1 MLDFQLISLIVKGMK
16 NQFSLLKTRRFLPLF
31 TTQILGAFNDNLFKT
46 ALSVLIAYGLWD
58 TGGMKPEM
66 LVSLAAAIFILPFV
80 ILAPLS
86 GILADK
92 FDKAKI
98 MQMVKIAEIGI
109 AGLAIISV
117 VLTNIPLSLFV
128 IFCFGLHSA
137 IFSPCKFAILP
148 QHLKTGELIG
158 GNALANTGTY
168 LAILGGN
175 ILGSLL
181 AVHQNYLFVILIAC
195 AIAGYAASRFIP
207 KAPAPSPKIKITLNS
222 FAESAKMLRYLWNLP
237 DKVFRCVIGIGWFY
251 FTGALMLAQFP
262 NYTSLILGADHFVLA
277 FFMIIFS
284 LGIGLGGLL
293 NNKLLRSKIDT
304 RYAPYALLGMM
315 VFSGDLYA
323 VSEYYVPTETLIN
336 LKEFLS
342 YFTGWRITFD
352 LLALA
357 MLGGIY
363 VVPLQSIVQHK
374 APQTHTARVLAASGL
389 ISSVFILLS
398 SIVAIAV
405 LGAGFTVK
413 HLFVV
418 ITLGSFLMMIYLR
431 GVTHKSKSK
440 ITGT

>member
-1 MLDFQLISLIVKGMK
+1 MK

-31 TTQILGAFNDNLFKT
+31 TTQLLGAFNDNLFKT

-92 FDKAKI
+92 FDKSKI
-98 MQMVKIAEIGI
+98 MRMVKMAEIGI
-109 AGLAIISV
+109 AALAIISV
-117 VLTNIPLSLFV
+117 LLTYIPLSLFV

-168 LAILGGN
+168 LAILAGN

-181 AVHQNYLFVILIAC
+181 AVHQSYLFIILIAC
-195 AIAGYAASRFIP
+195 AVFGYAASRFIP
-207 KAPAPSPKIKITLNS
+207 KAPPPAPKIKINFNIFS
-222 FAESAKMLRYLWNLP
+222 EGARMLRYVWKLP
-237 DKVFRCVIGIGWFY
+237 DRLFRAVIGIGWFY

-262 NYTSLILGADHFVLA
+262 NYTGLILGADHFVLA
-277 FFMIIFS
+277 FFMIVFS

-293 NNKLLRSKIDT
+293 NNKLLRSKIDA
-304 RYAPYALLGMM
+304 RYAAYALLGMM

-323 VSEYYVPTETLIN
+323 VSGYYAPDEALIN

-374 APQTHTARVLAASGL
+374 APETHTARVLAATGL
-389 ISSVFILLS
+389 ISSMFILLS
-398 SIVAIAV
+398 SVAAIAV
-405 LGAGFTVK
+405 LAVGFTVK

-418 ITLGSFLMMIYLR
+418 ITVGSFLMMMYLR
-431 GVTHKSKSK
+431 GMNQKSRSK